1 MLQPQFGRG
10 DLADNVHMLVVL
22 VLFVVDVT
30 CLEGSGPRLR
40 SAQVGLLD
48 FHVVAELFV
57 CLLCVQV
64 LSDSFNQSRCLLL
77 DFVCSW
83 LILVQVP
90 LYPSLEE
97 KKCAST
103 RGKCSIPCGTCGPQ
117 GVVGAVFLV
126 ELVGFK
132 AWKVQYFLWN
142 LWG

>member
-1 MLQPQFGRG
+1 
-10 DLADNVHMLVVL
+10 MLVVL

-57 CLLCVQV
+57 CLLRVQV

-97 KKCAST
+97 KSA
-103 RGKCSIPCGTCGPQ
+103 PQ
-117 GVVGAVFLV
+117 RAVSAVFLV
-126 ELVGFK
+126 ELVGLK
-132 AWKVQYFLWN
+132 AL
-142 LWG
+142 